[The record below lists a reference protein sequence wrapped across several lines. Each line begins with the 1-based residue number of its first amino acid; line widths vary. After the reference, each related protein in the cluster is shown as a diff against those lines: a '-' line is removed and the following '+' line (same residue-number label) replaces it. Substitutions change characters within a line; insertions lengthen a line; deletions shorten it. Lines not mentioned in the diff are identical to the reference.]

1 MNIYGVALL
10 ALAYL
15 LGQWMG
21 EILGELIGID
31 ANVGGVGFAMIILM
45 LLKEWFVKKN
55 LLTYEMESGM
65 DFWNKLYIPVV
76 IAMAASLN
84 VKSAVSAGTLAIA
97 AGFIPVVVCF
107 IVFPVIIKN
116 FSPKNHGDTAQS
128 D

>member
-55 LLTYEMESGM
+55 LLTCEMESGM

-97 AGFIPVVVCF
+97 AGFIPVMVCF

-116 FSPKNHGDTAQS
+116 FSPKNHGETGQS

>member
-21 EILGELIGID
+21 EALGFWIGID

-45 LLKEWFVKKN
+45 LLKDWFTKKS
-55 LLTYEMESGM
+55 LFTHEMESGM

-97 AGFIPVVVCF
+97 AGSVPVLLCF
-107 IVFPVIIKN
+107 LVFPMIIKN
-116 FSPKNHGDTAQS
+116 FSPKNDGDTAQT

>member
-15 LGQWMG
+15 LGQW
-21 EILGELIGID
+21 LGEALGVLIGID

-45 LLKEWFVKKN
+45 LLKEWFVKN
-55 LLTYEMESGM
+55 SLLTYEMESGM

-97 AGFIPVVVCF
+97 VGSIPVVVCF
-107 IVFPVIIKN
+107 FVFPMIIKN
-116 FSPKNHGDTAQS
+116 FSPKLDGNTNQS

>member
-21 EILGELIGID
+21 EVLGYWIGID

-45 LLKEWFVKKN
+45 LLKDWFTKKK
-55 LLTYEMESGM
+55 LFTHEMESGM
-65 DFWNKLYIPVV
+65 DFWNKLYSPVV

-97 AGFIPVVVCF
+97 AGSIPVLLCF
-107 IVFPVIIKN
+107 LVFPMIIKN
-116 FSPKNHGDTAQS
+116 FSPKNDGDTAKT

>member
-10 ALAYL
+10 AFAYL

-21 EILGELIGID
+21 EVLGFWIGID

-45 LLKEWFVKKN
+45 LLKDWFTNKN
-55 LLTYEMESGM
+55 LFTHEMESGM

-97 AGFIPVVVCF
+97 AGSIPVLLCF
-107 IVFPVIIKN
+107 LVFPMIIKN
-116 FSPKNHGDTAQS
+116 FSPKNDGNTAQNH
-128 D
+128 